1 MHFCVRELHDVSNT
15 NAGTTVFSLRLQ
27 QYFSLPTVQ
36 YPNVFCLYDIPIF
49 PQSEVLFE
57 MLTGVHVLTS
67 MCGSDPS
74 GPICE
79 QHLGFWEGNV
89 SYQPICAVLLP
100 ARLRSHSDSHRTGP
114 TTGMSA

>member
-1 MHFCVRELHDVSNT
+1 MYHIAIL
-15 NAGTTVFSLRLQ
+15 
-27 QYFSLPTVQ
+27 LPITSQ
-36 YPNVFCLYDIPIF
+36 TIRPVFCLYDIPIF
-49 PQSEVLFE
+49 PLSEVLFE

-89 SYQPICAVLLP
+89 SHQPICAVLLP
-100 ARLRSHSDSHRTGP
+100 ARLRSHSDGHRIGP
-114 TTGMSA
+114 TTGMSASRDETVILFCP